1 LSFLTPQAELDYK
14 DAQRQ
19 REVSYYVGNPAKNL
33 RGHLYDFCVDV
44 LGYDALSETFHKP
57 MLDAWDRMDLKRWR
71 IFLGLEVQGDA
82 PLDNM
87 DLWFR
92 GAIKTWC
99 TRARVIRYYL
109 VDPRT
114 TVTWWHAV
122 EEKAVESALA
132 IAEQLQQNKKL
143 RALFPVGVLPAMN
156 RKKFCADG
164 RFNLGS
170 KRIGTGASFQALGA
184 GAEGTGGHSLVAVL
198 DDFVGYNDVVDGQMP
213 KKKQFY
219 KATVC
224 NVVNRI
230 VVTDPQTKVEREVNG
245 WKDVIGTHWAID
257 DPYVDWRDSP
267 YWASTVRACLETD
280 GKPDINGKPVYLT
293 QRRIDQERQEQGAT
307 MFAFQMMNDPSPS
320 GEKPWIAAEC
330 EHTCTI
336 KEAAGAGWVVALG
349 DPAPRAVGSVGGR
362 DERNRRDGTK
372 NWWANAVLKM
382 RLKGQ
387 LRQMI
392 WLDGEQSR
400 DWGLEEGMGRL
411 VKLGMKWRA
420 NEYYAESTSTP
431 IYLEKLIEA
440 KKEFGAKGY
449 VIGSRKQVDADDR
462 LKQTYNAGAK
472 NLYLAA
478 LADRAKN
485 SEFYIADSVPK
496 ELVEIF
502 LAQMRGFMPL
512 PDGRTGIPFDDL
524 ANALAFGTDP
534 YFKRRYAAVDE
545 EFSGWS
551 PYRQPEVDD
560 AIQGGRY
567 VRW

>member
-1 LSFLTPQAELDYK
+1 MSFLTPQADLDLA
-14 DAQRQ
+14 DAKRQ
-19 REVSYYVGNPAKNL
+19 REVSYYVGNPRLNL
-33 RGHLYDFCVDV
+33 RGHLFDFCVDV
-44 LGYDALSETFHKP
+44 LGYDALSVTFHKP
-57 MLDAWDRMDLKRWR
+57 MLDAWDRVDLRRFR
-71 IFLGLEVQGDA
+71 IYEGLEEPGTEPVDT
-82 PLDNM
+82 L
-87 DLWFR
+87 DLWPR
-92 GAIKTWC
+92 GHIKTWC
-99 TRARVIRYYL
+99 ERSRVIRYYL
-109 VDPRT
+109 WNPAV

-122 EEKAVESALA
+122 EDKAVESAQS
-132 IAEQLQQNKKL
+132 IADMLQQKKEL
-143 RALFPVGVLPAMN
+143 RRLFPVGVLPAMN
-156 RKKFCADG
+156 RKKFCSG
-164 RFNLGS
+164 GKFFLGGN
-170 KRIGTGASFQALGA
+170 RIGEGASMQVLGA
-184 GAEGTGGHSLVAVL
+184 GGEGTGGHSLVGVL
-198 DDFVGYNDVVDGQMP
+198 DDFVGYNDVVDGQMF

-219 KATVC
+219 QATVC
-224 NVVNRI
+224 NVVLR
-230 VVTDPQTKVEREVNG
+230 TSEKQG

-320 GEKPWIAAEC
+320 GEKPWVPSEC
-330 EHTCTI
+330 EHACTI
-336 KEAAGAGWVVALG
+336 KEAAGPGWVVALG

-362 DERNRRDGTK
+362 DERHRRDGTK

-431 IYLEKLIEA
+431 IYQEKLIEA